1 MRSTVPGF
9 TDTHTSRTDQTD
21 LVNGIPMITH
31 PMHKILLL
39 PALLVASAVTL
50 FAQPLPVAYHDTF
63 DENVGGWIEGGALGR
78 SASLVSGVY
87 RVDQR
92 SASSDLL
99 SEVGYFLDYAK
110 DFDVELKVRQVTG
123 TTNSAFGFFWG
134 AREGFSHNAMLI
146 SGSGRY
152 RVYSLRNGSVTDIQP
167 WTPFEGLP
175 PMQTWF
181 TITVRKR
188 GLGMSVLFNGAT
200 LFAFQPPPVFGS
212 KIGLIVGPQVV
223 VEVDELHIRQAQD
236 SIRIIEDEIVL
247 GEPESL
253 GPQVNSTGGDISPVI
268 TADGKRLYF
277 GRYPHRD
284 NVGDTATEDIW
295 YTDLQ
300 PDGTWGPAKNQGAP
314 LNNYSSNFLVSIAPD
329 RNSAIVGNTY
339 YSNGAP
345 KGSGISASYVTE
357 RGWSIPTE
365 VKVDK
370 YYNEDEYSE
379 LCLDPTGMILMMAVQ
394 RSDGLGQKDL
404 YISRRKS
411 NGMFTEPV
419 NCGPSLNT
427 WGNEIS
433 PFIAADGSTI
443 FFATDGRK
451 GFGDMDIWM
460 SRRLDDSWTN
470 WSEPK
475 NVGAV
480 INTPTWDAYFTIPA
494 KADYA
499 YFSAASPEDGSS
511 DLYRIK
517 LAKGLKPLPVAL
529 ISGRVLNA
537 ATKKPLAAAVTY
549 ESLTKGKEVGIA
561 RSEPTNGA
569 YSIVLPVGDLYGFR
583 AELDGF
589 YPVSDQL
596 DTRKLSE
603 YSEINKDLFLAPIVK
618 NQVVS
623 LNNLFFEFR
632 MATIRP
638 ESFAEL
644 DRFAQFLKD
653 KTRITVEL
661 GGHTDNVGS
670 AAANKELSRLRV
682 TSVKDYLVAK
692 GIDEKRMSVM
702 AYGATKPIYDNA
714 TDDGRRR
721 NRRVEFTIL
730 TD

>member
-1 MRSTVPGF
+1 MLC
-9 TDTHTSRTDQTD
+9 D
-21 LVNGIPMITH
+21 LKRGC
-31 PMHKILLL
+31 L
-39 PALLVASAVTL
+39 AVLAFAAVL
-50 FAQPLPVAYHDTF
+50 FATASGQPLPVAVYDTF
-63 DENVGGWIEGGALGR
+63 DENVGGWIEGGSLGR
-78 SASLVSGVY
+78 NSSLVNGVY

-92 SASSDLL
+92 SAPADFLAD
-99 SEVGYFLDYAK
+99 VGYFVDYGK
-110 DFDVELKVRQVTG
+110 DFDIEIKMRQVNG
-123 TTNSAFGFFWG
+123 TTASAFGLFWG
-134 AREGFSHNAMLI
+134 SREGYSHNALLI
-146 SGSGRY
+146 SGSARY
-152 RVYSLRNGSVTDIQP
+152 RVYSLRNGAVTDIQP
-167 WTPFEGLP
+167 WTPFDGLP
-175 PMQTWF
+175 PMQNWF
-181 TITVRKR
+181 TITIRKR
-188 GLGMSVLFNGAT
+188 GLGMSVLVNDAT
-200 LFAFQPPPVFGS
+200 LFAFQQPPIFGS
-212 KIGLIVGPQVV
+212 KIGVIVGPQLT
-223 VEVDELHIRQAQD
+223 VEFDDLYIRQFQD
-236 SIRIIEDEIVL
+236 SIKTIDDEIVI

-277 GRYPHRD
+277 GRYPHKD
-284 NVGDTATEDIW
+284 NIGDTLTEDIW

-300 PDGTWGPAKNQGAP
+300 PDGTWGPAKNQGPP

-345 KGSGISASYVTE
+345 KGSGISSTFMTE

-379 LCLDPTGMILMMAVQ
+379 LCLDPTGMVLMMAVQ

-404 YISRRKS
+404 YISRRKA

-419 NCGPSLNT
+419 NCGPSINT

-433 PFIAADGSTI
+433 PFISADGATI

-451 GFGDMDIWM
+451 GYGDMDIWM
-460 SRRLDDSWTN
+460 SRRLDDTWTN
-470 WSEPK
+470 WSEPH
-475 NVGAV
+475 NVGPV

-494 KADYA
+494 RADYA
-499 YFSAASPEDGSS
+499 YFSAASPDDGSS
-511 DLYRIK
+511 DLYRIR

-569 YSIVLPVGDLYGFR
+569 YSIVLPVGDMYGFR

-596 DTRKLSE
+596 DTRKLTE
-603 YSEINKDLFLAPIVK
+603 YSEITKDLLLAPIAK
-618 NQVVS
+618 SQVVT

-644 DRFAQFLKD
+644 DRFAQLLKSRP
-653 KTRITVEL
+653 KMLVEL

-670 AAANKELSRLRV
+670 AAANKELSRQRV
-682 TSVKDYLVAK
+682 MSVKDYLVAK
-692 GIDEKRMSVM
+692 GIEASRMAVM
-702 AYGATKPIYDNA
+702 PYGASKPIFDNA
-714 TDDGRRR
+714 TEEGRRR

-730 TD
+730 AD